1 MSAPSYVR
9 EPQLITLQGLF
20 EDLRNGALRVP
31 RFQRRFV
38 WDSERRL
45 NLLDSIKRGIPL
57 GSILTWRTTQDLATF
72 PRVGGVT
79 IPVSKGNQMQYLLD
93 GHQRVSTL
101 FSAFQPVA
109 TPPVPDAEEW
119 ELEPGDIVYDL
130 EEERFVLRKDYQKT
144 KGGAANK
151 GLPLNL
157 LFEGAPYMRFLR
169 EHYSMN
175 ESLVQRADL
184 LTERFRTYK
193 LPLVPLA
200 TDDLGMV
207 LEAFQ
212 RVNSAGVIMS
222 DAHIVHA
229 LSYTTGFDL
238 MEHLERASKA
248 LEEVGWG
255 DLDHKYILAVIRGL
269 TGQPVT
275 VPAPK
280 DEATRLKKEP
290 KLIGQAV
297 AIIKQ
302 VANWLWAECRIA
314 SPVFLPYSYQLPL
327 LASVFAELS
336 ATQLATNTPFYRTWF
351 WKASLTGIFRSM
363 RENDYVKARENLTSM
378 NPSFE
383 AFDRRKNV
391 GITTGSFY
399 FQRSRV
405 KIVMLQMLQQR
416 LKLKTSTDHEEAR
429 RYLQQAGASS
439 MKSLLKKQELAR
451 SDVGTKFIAIK
462 TDENGY
468 TFDAALPKDL
478 REELFISSSAESKFK
493 QRDETG
499 LFDER
504 EITIQEF
511 ERQFIASL
519 GLDSSDED
527 RQN

>member
-57 GSILTWRTTQDLATF
+57 GSILTWRTTQHLATF

-79 IPVSKGNQMQYLLD
+79 IPKSKGDQMQYLLD

-101 FSAFQPVA
+101 FSAFQPS
-109 TPPVPDAEEW
+109 TLLPDPDAEEW
-119 ELEPGDIVYDL
+119 ELDPGDIVYDL
-130 EEERFVLRKDYQKT
+130 EDERFVLRKDYQRM
-144 KGGAANK
+144 KGITANK

-157 LFEGAPYMRFLR
+157 LFEGAAYMRFLR
-169 EHYSMN
+169 ENYSMN

-238 MEHLERASKA
+238 MEHLERAAKA

-269 TGQPVT
+269 TDQSVT
-275 VPAPK
+275 VPEPK
-280 DEATRLKKEP
+280 EEATRLKEDP
-290 KLIGQAV
+290 SLINKAV
-297 AIIKQ
+297 DSIKK
-302 VANWLWAECRIA
+302 VADWLWDECRIA
-314 SPVFLPYSYQLPL
+314 SPAFLPYSYQLPL
-327 LASVFAELS
+327 LTSVFNSLT
-336 ATQLATNTPFYRTWF
+336 ATQLAMNTPFYRTWF

-416 LKLKTSTDHEEAR
+416 LRLKQSTEQEDAR

-462 TDENGY
+462 MEESGFA
-468 TFDAALPKDL
+468 FDSTLPKEL
-478 REELFISSSAESKFK
+478 HEELFISSSAESKFK
-493 QRDETG
+493 HRDETG
-499 LFDER
+499 LFNER

-511 ERQFIASL
+511 EREFIASL
-519 GLDSSDED
+519 GLDYSDED

>member
-57 GSILTWRTTQDLATF
+57 GSILTWRTTQNLATF

-79 IPVSKGNQMQYLLD
+79 IPKSRSDQMQYLLD

-101 FSAFQPVA
+101 FSAFQPS
-109 TPPVPDAEEW
+109 TLNPDPDAEEW
-119 ELEPGDIVYDL
+119 ELDPGDIVYDL
-130 EEERFVLRKDYQKT
+130 EDERFVLRKDYQRM
-144 KGGAANK
+144 KGSAANK

-157 LFEGAPYMRFLR
+157 LFEGAAYMRFLR
-169 EHYSMN
+169 ENYSMN

-280 DEATRLKKEP
+280 DEAVILKENP
-290 KLIGQAV
+290 SLIDQAV
-297 AIIKQ
+297 DSIKK
-302 VANWLWAECRIA
+302 VADWLWVECKIA
-314 SPVFLPYSYQLPL
+314 SPAFLPYSYQLPL
-327 LASVFAELS
+327 LTSVFNSLS
-336 ATQLATNTPFYRTWF
+336 TTQLAKNTPFYRTWF

-363 RENDYVKARENLTSM
+363 RENDYVKARENLTTM
-378 NPSFE
+378 NQSFE

-405 KIVMLQMLQQR
+405 KIVMLQMLQKR
-416 LKLKTSTDHEEAR
+416 LKKNRTEQEEAR
-429 RYLQQAGASS
+429 RYLQQAGAYS
-439 MKSLLKKQELAR
+439 MKSLLKKQQLAR

-462 TDENGY
+462 PDENGY
-468 TFDAALPKDL
+468 SFDAALPKEL
-478 REELFISSSAESKFK
+478 REELFISSSAELKFK

-499 LFDER
+499 LFNER
-504 EITIQEF
+504 EIAIQEF
-511 ERQFIASL
+511 EREFIASL
-519 GLDSSDED
+519 GLDSNDED

>member
-1 MSAPSYVR
+1 
-9 EPQLITLQGLF
+9 
-20 EDLRNGALRVP
+20 
-31 RFQRRFV
+31 
-38 WDSERRL
+38 
-45 NLLDSIKRGIPL
+45 
-57 GSILTWRTTQDLATF
+57 
-72 PRVGGVT
+72 
-79 IPVSKGNQMQYLLD
+79 
-93 GHQRVSTL
+93 
-101 FSAFQPVA
+101 
-109 TPPVPDAEEW
+109 
-119 ELEPGDIVYDL
+119 
-130 EEERFVLRKDYQKT
+130 
-144 KGGAANK
+144 
-151 GLPLNL
+151 
-157 LFEGAPYMRFLR
+157 MRFLR
-169 EHYSMN
+169 EHYSLN

-238 MEHLERASKA
+238 MEHLERASTA
-248 LEEVGWG
+248 LADVGWG

-280 DEATRLKKEP
+280 VEATTLKESP
-290 KLIGQAV
+290 GLIGKAV
-297 AIIKQ
+297 ESIKQ
-302 VANWLWAECRIA
+302 VADWLWAECRIA
-314 SPVFLPYSYQLPL
+314 SPAFLPYSYQLPL

-336 ATQLATNTPFYRTWF
+336 ATQLAKNTPFYRSWF

-363 RENDYVKARENLTSM
+363 RENDYVNARVNLTSL

-405 KIVMLQMLQQR
+405 KIVLLLMLQLRLQQ
-416 LKLKTSTDHEEAR
+416 KTEREQEDAR

-439 MKSLLKKQELAR
+439 MKSLLKKQKLAR
-451 SDVGTKFIAIK
+451 SDAGTKFIAIK
-462 TDENGY
+462 MEETGFA
-468 TFDAALPKDL
+468 FDSTLPMEL
-478 REELFISSSAESKFK
+478 REELLISSSAEAKLNK
-493 QRDETG
+493 RDESG

-504 EITIQEF
+504 ETTIQEF
-511 ERQFIASL
+511 ERKFIGSF

>member
-38 WDSERRL
+38 WNAERRL
-45 NLLDSIKRGIPL
+45 DLLDSIKRGIPL
-57 GSILTWRTTQDLATF
+57 GSILTWRTTQRLATF
-72 PRVGGVT
+72 PRVGGVM
-79 IPVSKGNQMQYLLD
+79 IPESSGDQMQYLLD

-101 FSAFQPVA
+101 FSAFQPS
-109 TPPVPDAEEW
+109 TLNPDPDSEEW

-130 EEERFVLRKDYQKT
+130 EDERFILRKDFQRI
-144 KGGAANK
+144 KGSAANK

-157 LFEGAPYMRFLR
+157 LFEGAAYMRFLR
-169 EHYSMN
+169 EHYQMN
-175 ESLVQRADL
+175 EALVERADL

-229 LSYTTGFDL
+229 LSYTTEFDL
-238 MEHLERASKA
+238 MEHLERASQA
-248 LEEVGWG
+248 LEDIGWG

-280 DEATRLKKEP
+280 DEAATLRADP
-290 KLIGQAV
+290 SLIDQAV
-297 AIIKQ
+297 ESIRQ
-302 VANWLWAECRIA
+302 VADWLWSECKIA
-314 SPVFLPYSYQLPL
+314 SPAFLPYSYQLPML
-327 LASVFAELS
+327 TSVFNKFS
-336 ATQLATNTPFYRTWF
+336 QQQLADNTPFYRNWF
-351 WKASLTGIFRSM
+351 WKAALTGIFRSM
-363 RENDYVKARENLTSM
+363 RENDYVKARENLTAM
-378 NPSFE
+378 NHSFE

-391 GITTGSFY
+391 GITSGSFY

-405 KIVMLQMLQQR
+405 KIVMLQMLQKR
-416 LKLKTSTDHEEAR
+416 LEQTDSIVHEDAR
-429 RYLQQAGASS
+429 RFLQQAGANS
-439 MKSLLKKQELAR
+439 MKSLLKKQKLSR

-462 TDENGY
+462 AEETGF
-468 TFDAALPKDL
+468 TFGSMPPKELHAA
-478 REELFISSSAESKFK
+478 LFISSEANAKFE
-493 QRDETG
+493 QCDEKG

-504 EITIQEF
+504 EKTIQEF
-511 ERQFIASL
+511 ERKFIASL
-519 GLDSSDED
+519 GLDSIDED